1 MGGIMHTVSAILFRR
16 LLKRRSF
23 ADPILGITEVDITGD
38 GLKEIAVL
46 SLKGLHILQVRNC
59 LPPASDGCGKV

>member
-1 MGGIMHTVSAILFRR
+1 MHTVSVILFCR

-46 SLKGLHILQVRNC
+46 SLKGLHILQVRDFYR
-59 LPPASDGCGKV
+59 PHPTVAGR